1 MARSKNE
8 RTRCNVAIVLGQEN
22 APPNQ
27 YDLMA
32 FHEYM
37 HFLNVEMQ
45 RRTDDAEIVVA
56 CSV

>member
-1 MARSKNE
+1 M
-8 RTRCNVAIVLGQEN
+8 TIVLGQEN